1 MKRKRIKKVVAELV
15 LATDNYTPE
24 NLFRKKLQVC
34 AKNNTFVEQKN
45 NKNEYTEK
53 IQENFKRN

>member
-24 NLFRKKLQVC
+24 NNYNKKLQVC
-34 AKNNTFVEQKN
+34 AKNNTFVEHKN